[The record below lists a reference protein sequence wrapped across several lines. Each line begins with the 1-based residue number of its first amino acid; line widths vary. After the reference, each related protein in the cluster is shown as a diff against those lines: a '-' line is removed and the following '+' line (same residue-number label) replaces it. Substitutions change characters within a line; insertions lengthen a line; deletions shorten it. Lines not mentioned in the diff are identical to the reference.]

1 MPVYAYDPPERFIAG
16 TVGQPG
22 ERTFYLQAT
31 DRSRV
36 TSVALEKGQV
46 SQLAERLDELLDEVL
61 RRTGGSAAIPA
72 SAPDSLADDGPL
84 EQPLMEDFRV
94 GAIALAWDGES
105 ERVII
110 EAQELSDQPVEP
122 LTEELP
128 EDGPAILRVTIS
140 AAAARA
146 FAKRALSLVVAGRPP
161 CPLCG
166 LPLDSSGHVCPRQ
179 NGHRVSR
186 D

>member
-1 MPVYAYDPPERFIAG
+1 MPVYSYDPPDRFVAG

-22 ERTFYLQAT
+22 QRTFYLQA
-31 DRSRV
+31 SAGGRV

-61 RRTGGSAAIPA
+61 RRSSGSAAVPA
-72 SAPDSLADDGPL
+72 AAPAALADDGPL
-84 EQPLMEDFRV
+84 DLPLLEDFRV
-94 GAIALAWDGES
+94 GAIALAWDHDD

-110 EAQELSDQPVEP
+110 EAQQEADEPIEP
-122 LTEELP
+122 LADDVP
-128 EDGPAILRVTIS
+128 EDGPGVLRVRIS

-146 FAKRALSLVVAGRPP
+146 FSARALQLVSQGRPP

-166 LPLDSSGHVCPRQ
+166 LPLDREGHVCPRQ
-179 NGHRVSR
+179 NGYRRRSV
-186 D
+186 